1 MLHFLK
7 ILLRIKTQ
15 EADLSTC
22 IQPQPWKYVSLYNQ
36 HEQAI

>member
-7 ILLRIKTQ
+7 ILRRIKTQ
-15 EADLSTC
+15 GVDLSTC
-22 IQPQPWKYVSLYNQ
+22 TQTQPWKYVSLYNQ